1 MADVIC
7 RWRNATPKT
16 VCELVKDLPHAQMT
30 SEEFRLKMG
39 DDFFHTPYQLAC
51 QLGLYY
57 EGNGKYIPR
66 FSHDITEEEAQ
77 AYLEYWIQCYY
88 APNPYTKSLKGLQTP
103 VYLIEELVK
112 CLEQKGSP
120 TDLKGTLTEIF
131 HDQMGNMDIITNA
144 LNNYSKVISV
154 KDGKAYLTANL

>member
-57 EGNGKYIPR
+57 EGNGK
-66 FSHDITEEEAQ
+66 
-77 AYLEYWIQCYY
+77 
-88 APNPYTKSLKGLQTP
+88 
-103 VYLIEELVK
+103 
-112 CLEQKGSP
+112 
-120 TDLKGTLTEIF
+120 
-131 HDQMGNMDIITNA
+131 
-144 LNNYSKVISV
+144 
-154 KDGKAYLTANL
+154 